1 MQNSARKVARA
12 GLKGLRLLA
21 LNGMFSWSKVLDLS
35 RSSRAKFKMVP
46 HLKINFMI
54 YRLTVESFMLL
65 SQFAKYLSFNHLNG
79 CTVRNTAERSFS
91 KLRLIKTLHRSTIT
105 DESLTNLVIV
115 SIESETFTALV
126 AKTLDMTD

>member
-1 MQNSARKVARA
+1 
-12 GLKGLRLLA
+12 LLLA
-21 LNGMFSWSKVLDLS
+21 ATVRSFAHMPLGISDRNNTFVLIIL
-35 RSSRAKFKMVP
+35 
-46 HLKINFMI
+46 I
-54 YRLTVESFMLL
+54 
-65 SQFAKYLSFNHLNG
+65 NG
-79 CTVRNTAERSFS
+79 CIVRNTAERSFS